1 MPQFASHPNAAN
13 AHPLIYR
20 MRPFRMITMILRYRN
35 TLQDFTDRRK
45 KLRPHDDGRET
56 VFQLMK
62 GLIVV
67 TASLFILWLF
77 LGAA

>member
-1 MPQFASHPNAAN
+1 
-13 AHPLIYR
+13 
-20 MRPFRMITMILRYRN
+20 MITQEYKDAQSVKNAQLRGLLDR
-35 TLQDFTDRRK
+35 LPIVDHADRRK

-67 TASLFILWLF
+67 TASLFVLWLF